1 MKIGNDG
8 QDHNKLR
15 FYKKLKGSFKI
26 EVGIRKYPSQ
36 LYIRTKP
43 FPPASDSYTDSH
55 LRYIFNV
62 ALHCA
67 NPPLKQ
73 THLYSKV
80 K

>member
-1 MKIGNDG
+1 M
-8 QDHNKLR
+8 QAM
-15 FYKKLKGSFKI
+15 FYFEF

-62 ALHCA
+62 ALCQPATEA
-67 NPPLKQ
+67 NTFIFKSEI
-73 THLYSKV
+73 TEEE
-80 K
+80 